1 MSGNKRKLVKQ
12 ESDKPDFTVLA
23 HNVYNASSYIDN

>member
-1 MSGNKRKLVKQ
+1 MSDNKGKLGKQ

-23 HNVYNASSYIDN
+23 NIVYNASIIH

>member
-1 MSGNKRKLVKQ
+1 MSGNKRKLGKQ

-23 HNVYNASSYIDN
+23 HIVYNASITH